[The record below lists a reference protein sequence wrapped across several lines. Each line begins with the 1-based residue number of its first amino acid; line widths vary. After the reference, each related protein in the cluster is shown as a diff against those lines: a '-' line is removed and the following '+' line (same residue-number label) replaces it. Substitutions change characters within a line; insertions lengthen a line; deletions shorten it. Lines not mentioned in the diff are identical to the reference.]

1 MGEGEGGGGRD
12 DQQEKDESVNKDE
25 AVKVYKT
32 DENLARE
39 QEGRVS
45 FSVLLSKL
53 KGDMVT
59 DFDARS
65 TLRCLDIGFED

>member
-1 MGEGEGGGGRD
+1 MTDKSGGGEQDRPAGMEEGEGGGGRD

-25 AVKVYKT
+25 AVKVYGT

-45 FSVLLSKL
+45 FSSLLSQVEKRY
-53 KGDMVT
+53 GN
-59 DFDARS
+59 
-65 TLRCLDIGFED
+65 